1 MSVAWKVLTR
11 KIKFL
16 LSYRQLSFFVHW
28 AKFHASIS
36 PQLGRVCL
44 SASVVVRITSFHKS
58 MWCDDQLISPHLSW
72 TRLKYVASS
81 RCFIKALCLVLY
93 LSVTPKHKEE
103 NTWQN
108 RPLWLKSFGFPIQI
122 IRSSQGNFHSVRL
135 CTCRQ
140 RHFEET
146 IPFTILSRCLF
157 WEVNEIMFFAI
168 FVESE
173 REERKNGYNTQF
185 IQKRSRPTLC
195 VGWWNKLSWIRHNVK
210 SLQFYLQLN
219 KLLYFAFQATQIFAL
234 STFEWYS

>member
-1 MSVAWKVLTR
+1 MSILKVYQPQSKMTRQRLSDSQLNISRVEAFLKEYVRGFDSKTMWFSFLFSPICISNTSSLIFVSFLMSVAWKVLTR

-28 AKFHASIS
+28 AKFHALIS

-103 NTWQN
+103 ITWQN
-108 RPLWLKSFGFPIQI
+108 RPLWLKSFWFP
-122 IRSSQGNFHSVRL
+122 
-135 CTCRQ
+135 
-140 RHFEET
+140 
-146 IPFTILSRCLF
+146 
-157 WEVNEIMFFAI
+157 
-168 FVESE
+168 
-173 REERKNGYNTQF
+173 NTNH
-185 IQKRSRPTLC
+185 K
-195 VGWWNKLSWIRHNVK
+195 KLSGEFSFWIFIVYAFARVDK
-210 SLQFYLQLN
+210 DISK
-219 KLLYFAFQATQIFAL
+219 KLFPLRYYHVVFF
-234 STFEWYS
+234 